1 MCETLLYAKGRGM
14 QPRRH
19 LESRKEGL
27 GCTTRMRGREDDH
40 IVLRRRGNM
49 KMCISKIFGSIGER
63 YRIQIER
70 GGAI

>member
-1 MCETLLYAKGRGM
+1 MCETLLYAKGRGI

-19 LESRKEGL
+19 LESRKDAKGSTPL
-27 GCTTRMRGREDDH
+27 ARDHEDDH